1 MAQVRFPRTGDRLDG
16 NEPRLVPYTATA
28 LAVRPVF
35 RSAFR
40 LRVVSPEHIPAVGPL
55 VVVANHESNLDGF
68 VLISVFTERR
78 LTFLS
83 AAHLFERPAIGRYL
97 RGIGSLPVEEDQA
110 NVSSFKKALAILAG
124 GGTVAVFPQGGI
136 DRDEIQGGAAYLA
149 LKANAALL
157 PVHLTGT
164 QRALP
169 PNGGWPS
176 LARITVR
183 VGMPVSALELANGS
197 STTSAAV
204 AEGTRLIGRLLA
216 EARLA

>member
-1 MAQVRFPRTGDRLDG
+1 M
-16 NEPRLVPYTATA
+16 PYSATA
-28 LAVRPVF
+28 LTVRPVF

-40 LRVVSPEHIPAVGPL
+40 LRVVAAERIPAVGPL

-68 VLISVFTERR
+68 VLISVFTARR

-83 AAHLFERPAIGRYL
+83 AAHLFERPVIGRYL
-97 RGIGSLPVEEDQA
+97 RGVGALPVEEDQA
-110 NVSSFKKALAILAG
+110 NVGSFKTALAILAG

-157 PVHLTGT
+157 PLHLAGA
-164 QRALP
+164 RKALP
-169 PNGGWPS
+169 PDGKRPC

-183 VGMPVSALELANGS
+183 VGVPVPALEIADGS
-197 STTSAAV
+197 SNTSAAV
-204 AEGTRLIGRLLA
+204 AEGARLIGRLLA
-216 EARLA
+216 ETRLA